1 MFVDIY
7 CIIVYFKLMVL
18 YQLFSIDK
26 KKAKDSLIIS
36 FMYIFNSSDSRYL
49 DNLVKLYQPM
59 TTLFGVFYAHL
70 LLSKGKKLIDF

>member
-26 KKAKDSLIIS
+26 KKTKDYLIIS
-36 FMYIFNSSDSRYL
+36 FMYFFNSSDSRYL
-49 DNLVKLYQPM
+49 DSLVKLYQPM
-59 TTLFGVFYAHL
+59 ASLFGVFYAHL
-70 LLSKGKKLIDF
+70 LLSKGKQLIDF